1 MLVPVGSQTLALGMD
16 WSLAM
21 SKGEVRTRLK
31 EKKRAAV
38 SVLSGS
44 DNQFWVG
51 LYEGVVPK
59 RTLSGAALLGLV
71 APSAIICQSVDDAH
85 SYSWIC
91 AIQDGKPVV
100 GRVRRHRHPG
110 RGQTPVPWST

>member
-38 SVLSGS
+38 AGLSGS
-44 DNQFWVG
+44 DNEFWVG
-51 LYEGVVPK
+51 
-59 RTLSGAALLGLV
+59 R
-71 APSAIICQSVDDAH
+71 
-85 SYSWIC
+85 
-91 AIQDGKPVV
+91 
-100 GRVRRHRHPG
+100 
-110 RGQTPVPWST
+110 